1 MQRPNH
7 SCPGTFVLPAGQ
19 LQQASCSHDLCGVSL
34 STAKDSSTR
43 IWPIQSQADHLS
55 GDDDAVKMRGG
66 TRTSAG
72 QQPAVLLEFPLSVVQ
87 RANLQQKAYMHACT
101 HTHTHTP
108 TPTPTNAHAHTHAR
122 THARTPLHRNAYTN
136 MHAYYVRTTRQTGR
150 QSGITRHASV
160 NAHINNAYRNT
171 SMCTCIPTCVR
182 TYTHTEIY
190 IYIYI
195 CISADPAGRRPEVVF
210 RALDCYVGT

>member
-101 HTHTHTP
+101 HTHTHPHPHPRTP
-108 TPTPTNAHAHTHAR
+108 THTR
-122 THARTPLHRNAYTN
+122 THARLYTE
-136 MHAYYVRTTRQTGR
+136 
-150 QSGITRHASV
+150 
-160 NAHINNAYRNT
+160 
-171 SMCTCIPTCVR
+171 
-182 TYTHTEIY
+182 THTQTCMLTTY
-190 IYIYI
+190 GQP
-195 CISADPAGRRPEVVF
+195 DRQAGSQ
-210 RALDCYVGT
+210 T